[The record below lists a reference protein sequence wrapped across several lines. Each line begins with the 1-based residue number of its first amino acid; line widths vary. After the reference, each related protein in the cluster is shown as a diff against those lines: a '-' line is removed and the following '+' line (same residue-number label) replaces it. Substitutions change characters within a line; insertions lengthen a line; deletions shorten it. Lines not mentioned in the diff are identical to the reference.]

1 MRGISTS
8 ENIVKEIKMLRSK
21 GHSILEISKIVGKS
35 KSIVSKYIFGVKIL
49 PQYKNL
55 LKEKQGG
62 SRIRSLKEWSNAR
75 LEAESF
81 ISNISKKEKLLILA
95 SLYWGE
101 GTKSELNII
110 NGDPSMLRVFL
121 SCLKELDIVNSQI
134 KASIRIYEDLNHK
147 DVIKFWSNAIQ
158 LPMECFKNVNVLK
171 GKKTGKLPY
180 GMCRLRVEKSSKY
193 FKLIMSLIERIKIL
207 PS

>member
-21 GHSILEISKIVGKS
+21 GHSVLEISKIVGKS

-49 PQYKNL
+49 SQYKAL

-62 SRIRSLKEWSNAR
+62 SKIRSLKDWKYSQEKAKS
-75 LEAESF
+75 L
-81 ISNISKKEKLLILA
+81 ISNLTSKEKLLILA

-121 SCLKELDIVNSQI
+121 SCLKELGIKNSEI
-134 KASIRIYEDLNHK
+134 KATIRIYEDLSHK
-147 DVIKFWSNAIQ
+147 DVIKFWSKYLN
-158 LPMECFKNVNVLK
+158 LPVECFKNVNVLK

-180 GMCRLRVEKSSKY
+180 GMCRLRVVKSSKY
-193 FKLIMSLIERIKIL
+193 FKLIVSLIERIKTLL
-207 PS
+207 P